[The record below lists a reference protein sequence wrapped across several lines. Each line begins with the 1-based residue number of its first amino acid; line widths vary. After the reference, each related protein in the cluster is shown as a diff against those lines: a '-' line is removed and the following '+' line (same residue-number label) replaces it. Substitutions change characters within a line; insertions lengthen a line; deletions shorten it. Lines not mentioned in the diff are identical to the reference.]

1 MRAKEF
7 IVEADEKR
15 EPSARERFLNSVI
28 GPESGGKSYIK
39 NPYSSATGLFQFI
52 KSTWDNTVKKAKPGD
67 AHYGVS
73 FKDMQTNPK
82 AQRAAADQIS
92 REYQA
97 SIQRNKLPDTPG
109 MYYLLHGHGPKAL
122 ELYNSPNKQ
131 LKDIY
136 DPYVYNKKG
145 EIVYDQKTGKPKKS
159 LVYAQNPNFNPEEK
173 VSTFIAN
180 RAASMGDSMSNMYPD
195 DPKLAS
201 VKPTIKTK
209 KGAPTPTD
217 TTQVA
222 TKTTDTTPPPVVT
235 KTTQEPSVVSQY
247 VDANIDKV
255 KKAVAD
261 LTGSTVAPKTATA
274 TSDVPKDNKKVTPKI
289 DSPEYEKMM
298 WDKQV
303 AAGDK
308 FSKER
313 EARLEKERIARSKG
327 LPIEPPITEPDLDPK
342 GWAAYDAYMNK
353 LQTEKG
359 DKSARERE
367 ARLEKERA
375 AKPTDSSQPSQDDS
389 YYTKFMNLFK

>member
-7 IVEADEKR
+7 VVEADEKR
-15 EPSARERFLNSVI
+15 EPSAREKFLNRVV
-28 GPESGGKSYIK
+28 GPESSGVSTAK
-39 NPYSSATGLFQFI
+39 NPLSSATGLFQFI
-52 KSTWDNTVKKAKPGD
+52 KSTWDNTVAKAKPGD

-73 FKDMQTNPK
+73 FKNMRTNPK

-97 SIQRNKLPDTPG
+97 TIQRNKLPDTPA
-109 MYYLLHGHGPKAL
+109 MYYLLHGHGGKAM

-209 KGAPTPTD
+209 TIKTDRDETTPP
-217 TTQVA
+217 QVA
-222 TKTTDTTPPPVVT
+222 TKTTV
-235 KTTQEPSVVSQY
+235 EPTI
-247 VDANIDKV
+247 IDKA
-255 KKAVAD
+255 KKAVSDIAG
-261 LTGSTVAPKTATA
+261 TTVATKTATA
-274 TSDVPKDNKKVTPKI
+274 TNTTSQDKKVKPEVKV
-289 DSPEYEKMM
+289 DSPEYEKRM

-308 FSKER
+308 FSRER

-327 LPIEPPITEPDLDPK
+327 LPIEPPMTEPDLDPK
-342 GWAAYDAYMNK
+342 GWAAYDDYMDK

-359 DKSARERE
+359 
-367 ARLEKERA
+367 EKFSQEYQA
-375 AKPTDSSQPSQDDS
+375 AEKKAQSTPPQDDS

>member
-7 IVEADEKR
+7 IFEANSEQAPSK
-15 EPSARERFLNSVI
+15 EPSAREKFLNRVI
-28 GPESGGKSYIK
+28 GPESGGDPTIK
-39 NPYSSATGLFQFI
+39 NPRSSASGLFQFI
-52 KSTWDNTVKKAKPGD
+52 KSTWDNTVAKAKPGD

-73 FKDMQTNPK
+73 FKDMRSNPK

-97 SIQRNKLPDTPG
+97 TIQRNKLPDTPA
-109 MYYLLHGHGPKAL
+109 MYYLLHGHGGKAM

-145 EIVYDQKTGKPKKS
+145 EIVYDQKTGKPKLS
-159 LVYAQNPNFNPEEK
+159 IVYQQNPNFKPEEK
-173 VSTFIAN
+173 VSNFIAN
-180 RAASMGDSMSNMYPD
+180 RAASMGDSMANLYPGN
-195 DPKLAS
+195 PKLAS

-209 KGAPTPTD
+209 KDAPEP
-217 TTQVA
+217 
-222 TKTTDTTPPPVVT
+222 TDTTPPVAAN
-235 KTTQEPSVVSQY
+235 TTQKPSVSSQY
-247 VDANIDKV
+247 VDANKVKEPSVIDKA
-255 KKAVAD
+255 KKTVAD
-261 LTGSTVAPKTATA
+261 IAGSTVAPKTATA
-274 TSDVPKDNKKVTPKI
+274 NIPKDDKKAIPKI

-313 EARLEKERIARSKG
+313 EARLEKERLAKQKG

-342 GWAAYDAYMNK
+342 GWAEYDAYMDK

-359 DKSARERE
+359 DKFSRERE
-367 ARLEKERA
+367 QAIKQNQPAE
-375 AKPTDSSQPSQDDS
+375 PTKDDS